1 MNIDLTTL
9 SFVLSLLAVITSFY
23 AFSQISKDKPLSASE
38 QFNSIP
44 LRLQAYER
52 LVLLAERVA
61 LPQLISRLNQP
72 GLSAAE
78 MKLLLV
84 EQIKSEFEYNSTQ
97 QLYVSQLAW
106 DAIRNLKEQE
116 IMLINQVFSS
126 LPDSAQAAELN
137 RKILEV
143 YMAQTEGALNEVVT
157 QTLNREAKKLM
168 S

>member
-9 SFVLSLLAVITSFY
+9 SFALALLALIVSLY
-23 AFSQISKDKPLSASE
+23 AFSQAGKEKSSSKEK
-38 QFNSIP
+38 FNSIP

-52 LVLLAERVA
+52 LVLLAERIS

-72 GLSAAE
+72 GLNATE

-116 IMLINQVFSS
+116 IMLINQVYSTLPSS
-126 LPDSAQAAELN
+126 ALAADLN

-143 YMAQTEGALNEVVT
+143 FMAQPEGALNEVVT

>member
-9 SFVLSLLAVITSFY
+9 SFALALLALIVSLY
-23 AFSQISKDKPLSASE
+23 AFSQAGKEKSSSKEK
-38 QFNSIP
+38 FNSIP

-52 LVLLAERVA
+52 LVLLAERIS

-72 GLSAAE
+72 GLNATE

-116 IMLINQVFSS
+116 IMLINQVYSTLPSS
-126 LPDSAQAAELN
+126 ALAADLN

-143 YMAQTEGALNEVVT
+143 FMAQPEGALNEVVT
-157 QTLNREAKKLM
+157 QTLNHEAKKLM

>member
-9 SFVLSLLAVITSFY
+9 SFALSLLAVIVSFY
-23 AFSQISKDKPLSASE
+23 AFSQVGKEKANSAKES
-38 QFNSIP
+38 FNSLP

-52 LVLLAERVA
+52 LVLLAERIA

-72 GLSAAE
+72 GLGATE

-84 EQIKSEFEYNSTQ
+84 EQIKTEFEYNSTQ

-116 IMLINQVFSS
+116 IMLINQVYST
-126 LPDSAQAAELN
+126 LPTTAVAADLN

-143 YMAQTEGALNEVVT
+143 FMAQTEGALNEVVT